1 MADKEANNPAKGHT
15 VVAFLIFPTRHNSFN
30 VDSLKGQAITKQLRY
45 VCVCRVYVCVLCVW
59 VGWWVGAGVYV
70 FLSCGHVYVSVPVCL
85 YLYACN
91 TTQNIHNVVL
101 PWREVVN
108 ELQAKIGTKMFEAA
122 LSGKIFG
129 IREFS

>member
-30 VDSLKGQAITKQLRY
+30 VYSLKGQAITKQLRY
-45 VCVCRVYVCVLCVW
+45 VCVCRVCVCVCVVW
-59 VGWWVGAGVYV
+59 VGGWVDVGVYV

-91 TTQNIHNVVL
+91 TTQNMQCCV
-101 PWREVVN
+101 
-108 ELQAKIGTKMFEAA
+108 AM
-122 LSGKIFG
+122 
-129 IREFS
+129 